1 MRSTPL
7 SPAELRTFPLLKPL
21 REELLLELGTSAHAL
36 ELAANESL
44 FRAGEPATALYGVL
58 AGSIVLYRS
67 SADGREQIVHD
78 SGAGRTIAEAAV
90 FLYGSFPVNARA
102 GARGARLARV
112 DGARFLELLDRDPS
126 AMHSVLAALC
136 RRLHELVDRVEMLS
150 LPDAGQR
157 LARFILRLP
166 AEGRAGTFRVR
177 LPVAK
182 KDLAAQLAMT
192 PETLSRVLK
201 RWRDQA
207 WAVVQEEEIELLDI
221 AAIEEL
227 SGEP

>member
-1 MRSTPL
+1 VKSTQL
-7 SPAELRTFPLLKPL
+7 SPAELRAFPLLKPL
-21 REELLLELGTSAHAL
+21 REEMLLELATSAHAL
-36 ELAANESL
+36 ELTANESL

-58 AGSIVLYRS
+58 SGSLVLYRS

-78 SGAGRTIAEAAV
+78 TGAGRTIAEAAV

-102 GARGARLARV
+102 GARGARLAQV
-112 DGARFLELLDRDPS
+112 DGPRFLQMLDRDPA
-126 AMHSVLAALC
+126 AMHSVLATLC
-136 RRLHELVDRVEMLS
+136 RRLHELVDRVEILS

-157 LARFILRLP
+157 LARFVLRLP

-201 RWRDQA
+201 RWREQA
-207 WAVVQEEEIELLDI
+207 WAVVQEDEIELLDVPALEGL
-221 AAIEEL
+221 AAE
-227 SGEP
+227 S